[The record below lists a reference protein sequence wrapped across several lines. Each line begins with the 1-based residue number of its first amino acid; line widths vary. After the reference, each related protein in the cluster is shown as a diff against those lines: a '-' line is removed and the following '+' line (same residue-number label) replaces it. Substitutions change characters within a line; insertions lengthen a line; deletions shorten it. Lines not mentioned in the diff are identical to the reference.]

1 MSANPNTVVHA
12 AEEYGYPD
20 EKQPQEQA
28 RGSKGAEPGV
38 AKGMVSAPPRTTN
51 RLFDGR
57 TEWIVGVGSLYTG
70 AHANWNQIYSS
81 AKAFI
86 TSLKTQHY
94 KIARRYRC

>member
-1 MSANPNTVVHA
+1 METKTMSANPNTVVHA

-70 AHANWNQIYSS
+70 SHANWNQIY
-81 AKAFI
+81 
-86 TSLKTQHY
+86 
-94 KIARRYRC
+94 